1 MNAEIERIRKRV
13 DEINGNIE
21 KFHQTNE
28 MLDRMEQRL
37 EGIED
42 KLD

>member
-1 MNAEIERIRKRV
+1 MNVEIERIKKRV

-28 MLDRMEQRL
+28 MMDKMEQRL